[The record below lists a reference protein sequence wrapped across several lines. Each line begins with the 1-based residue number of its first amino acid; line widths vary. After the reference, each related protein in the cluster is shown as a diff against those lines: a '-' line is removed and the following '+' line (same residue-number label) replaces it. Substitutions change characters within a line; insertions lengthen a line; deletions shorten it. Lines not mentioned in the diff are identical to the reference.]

1 MAPAVGMRYKRVR
14 QDVKSGM
21 GLFKLR
27 EKQQDFKLT
36 TRHIRK
42 KKNWRP
48 EKEMVSEWG
57 WGNQRRKGS
66 GPEHK
71 PVS

>member
-1 MAPAVGMRYKRVR
+1 MRYKRVR

-27 EKQQDFKLT
+27 EKTARFQIDNKTYQKE
-36 TRHIRK
+36 
-42 KKNWRP
+42 KNRGP
-48 EKEMVSEWG
+48 EKKMVSEWG

-71 PVS
+71 SVS